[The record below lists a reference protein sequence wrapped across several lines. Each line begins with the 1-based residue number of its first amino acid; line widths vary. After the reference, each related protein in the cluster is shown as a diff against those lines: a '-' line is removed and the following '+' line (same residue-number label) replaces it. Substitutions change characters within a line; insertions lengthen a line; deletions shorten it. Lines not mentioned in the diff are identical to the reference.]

1 MAIRSLSPEE
11 ISARM
16 RDLFAQAKS
25 ISASQDLGSIAGG
38 LSTSVSRIAGVNGSG
53 SRVGGG
59 ANGETNESLDF
70 QVVLRDAI
78 RGISDA
84 QSTAQAKAQ
93 AYQLGDD
100 KVTLEDVMISLQ
112 KANLA
117 MQGMVQVRNRLVDA
131 YKEVMNLQV

>member
-1 MAIRSLSPEE
+1 M
-11 ISARM
+11 
-16 RDLFAQAKS
+16 
-25 ISASQDLGSIAGG
+25 AGG
-38 LSTSVSRIAGVNGSG
+38 LSTSVSRIVGSG

-131 YKEVMNLQV
+131 YKEVMNLQL